1 MKCYLIYWHLRS
13 LGFIKPYKSPVG
25 KIKERMKWQ
34 IQAAKMTFRSSMSG
48 FSLKQRVRRMGTWP
62 IYIEKSQMR
71 WLRHLARM
79 PPECLP
85 GEVFREHLSDPVW
98 DPPGNNWTK
107 WPGRWSSW
115 PLLWLLPLQP
125 TFRWVEEHK
134 WEKKNVTGHIMLKW
148 AKTFFSK
155 DWY

>member
-85 GEVFREHLSDPVW
+85 GEVFREHPAKKRPW
-98 DPPGNNWTK
+98 GRPKPPERPCLGPSRKKLDKVAREMELLASVMASAPATYLQMS
-107 WPGRWSSW
+107 GR
-115 PLLWLLPLQP
+115 
-125 TFRWVEEHK
+125 T
-134 WEKKNVTGHIMLKW
+134 
-148 AKTFFSK
+148 
-155 DWY
+155 